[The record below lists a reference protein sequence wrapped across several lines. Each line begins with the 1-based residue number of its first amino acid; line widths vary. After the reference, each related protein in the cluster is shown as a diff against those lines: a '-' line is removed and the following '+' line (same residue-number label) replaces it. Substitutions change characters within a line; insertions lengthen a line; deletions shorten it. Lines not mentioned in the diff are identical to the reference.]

1 MSVHKVDLILGC
13 LPQEESDRFRQWAA
27 FRPGNQILSEI
38 LEYYNDSNTPDLVY
52 QGNPIDPPTLRS
64 VNRWKEER
72 YRPGSLAVARLATV
86 AAHQGVLEH
95 PEAFLA
101 QVVDVMSG
109 MVTRLNDAIASGE
122 PGRQDAYN
130 LYNCAKE
137 LRTAILQSSDRKE
150 RMQETEAY
158 LNGAARLVQI
168 MTAEVKG
175 KAYSAQVLATADAA
189 IARLEAEAKAR

>member
-1 MSVHKVDLILGC
+1 MTTFLVDKILNC
-13 LPQEESDRFRQWAA
+13 LPQDESDRFRQWAT
-27 FRPGNQILSEI
+27 FRPSSEI
-38 LEYYNDSNTPDLVY
+38 LRSLLGYYEDTSGVTLEYEGEPL
-52 QGNPIDPPTLRS
+52 NPPSRWA
-64 VNRWKEER
+64 VERWKAER
-72 YRPGSLAVARLATV
+72 YRPGAQALARLESVATY
-86 AAHQGVLEH
+86 QGVLDH

-101 QVVDVMSG
+101 QVVTVMSG
-109 MVTRLNDAIASGE
+109 MVTRLDSAIASGE

-168 MTAEVKG
+168 ATAEVKG
-175 KAYSAQVLATADAA
+175 KAYSAQVLATLEAA
-189 IARLEAEAKAR
+189 IARIEAEAKAR